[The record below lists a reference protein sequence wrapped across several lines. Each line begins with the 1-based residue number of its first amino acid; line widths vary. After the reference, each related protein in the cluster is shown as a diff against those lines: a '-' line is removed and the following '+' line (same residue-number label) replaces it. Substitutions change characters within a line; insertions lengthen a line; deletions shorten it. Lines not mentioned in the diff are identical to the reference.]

1 MISYFGSIT
10 ISLIYQDFYWADF
23 ETYSRLIWSPLSS
36 AFQGYVILFSSCCQF
51 FHTSHFNIVVV
62 DAVLKLISAN
72 VLFILENGWNLAIC
86 IRDYSL
92 DGKKRFLFRYH
103 TDRFN
108 TSRRYMWPAQ
118 LQRIPEQH
126 RQLATENETLEP
138 SNWITILGKMHS
150 KSVENI
156 INNKSY
162 FLPKNFYVVT
172 CLEKLT

>member
-10 ISLIYQDFYWADF
+10 IWLIYQDFYWADF

-51 FHTSHFNIVVV
+51 FHTSNFNILVV
-62 DAVLKLISAN
+62 DAVLKLVSAN
-72 VLFILENGWNLAIC
+72 VLFILENGWHLPIC

-92 DGKKRFLFRYH
+92 DGKKKNSSSDLIQIVLTPVDVICGLLSYKEFQNSI
-103 TDRFN
+103 DN
-108 TSRRYMWPAQ
+108 
-118 LQRIPEQH
+118 
-126 RQLATENETLEP
+126 LATENETLELF
-138 SNWITILGKMHS
+138 NWITILGKMHS

-156 INNKSY
+156 VNKSY
-162 FLPKNFYVVT
+162 FLPKTFYVVT